1 MIRFAKKISQKNVS
15 KDTSL
20 ATMLMV
26 AAVLLFI
33 TSPFS
38 VANADIGG
46 VGSSIDGEE
55 SDVAGADNNVAPA
68 AGKSGNASPED
79 ELKRAVDAESAA
91 ASKDAVMIIRFNQKN
106 VYFQTALKKVVYK
119 VAASKP
125 DARYELMS
133 TVPAK
138 KKSLAEAEDYV
149 TNLQSVINVLGRFG
163 VSSDKISS
171 NTVTSDSAQNQ
182 EISIFIH

>member
-1 MIRFAKKISQKNVS
+1 MIRFAKKISQKNVG
-15 KDTSL
+15 KDTPV

-26 AAVLLFI
+26 AAVLLFV

-38 VANADIGG
+38 VANAEVGG
-46 VGSSIDGEE
+46 IGSSIQTEDEANDMADGTPVVDK
-55 SDVAGADNNVAPA
+55 SSNV
-68 AGKSGNASPED
+68 SPED
-79 ELKRAVDAESAA
+79 ELKRAVDAENAA

-106 VYFQTALKKVVYK
+106 VYFQSALKKVVYK

-125 DARYELMS
+125 DARYELIS

-138 KKSLAEAEDYV
+138 KKSLTDADDYAEH
-149 TNLQSVINVLGRFG
+149 LQSVINVLGRFG

-171 NTVTSDSAQNQ
+171 NTVTSDFVQNQ